1 MPLNIDFSEIPSL
14 EPIPSGTYL
23 ATLIQADEGVSQS
36 GNGKMDLR
44 WKVVGGE
51 FDGRLVFDHLSF
63 APTALW
69 RTKLFLQ
76 AVGFGKEFSGQITAD
91 DLLGKHAEITV
102 AIESGRTNAET
113 GEAYPDRNRI
123 VKVKQADASVED
135 LLS

>member
-14 EPIPSGTYL
+14 EPVPAGTYL
-23 ATLIQADEGVSQS
+23 ATLIQAEEGVSQS

-44 WKVVGGE
+44 WKIIGGE
-51 FDGRLVFDHLSF
+51 YDGRLVFDHLSF

-76 AVGFGKEFSGQITAD
+76 AVGFEDGYAGEITSD
-91 DLLGKHAEITV
+91 DLIGKVANITV
-102 AIESGRTNAET
+102 AIESGRTNPET

-123 VKVKQADASVED
+123 VKVKAAGAAVED